1 MRNDAGPWVVGF
13 ALLLAC
19 GAAAPARTARAQQL
33 PPDPEKIEA
42 EAEPDD
48 PANVGNPLEEEVED
62 EDPAVVDE
70 DAGAGG
76 PKTELAG
83 DENGRGAEQPAD
95 DDDVVIVGNEHD
107 TDDAAGAGQDSAD
120 DTAEQMP
127 DADGSAGSMRR

>member
-1 MRNDAGPWVVGF
+1 MRNDAGAWVVGF

-48 PANVGNPLEEEVED
+48 PADVGNPLEEGVED
-62 EDPAVVDE
+62 EDQAAVDE
-70 DAGAGG
+70 DAEAGD

-83 DENGRGAEQPAD
+83 DENGRGAEQQAD
-95 DDDVVIVGNEHD
+95 DDDVVIVGNEQD
-107 TDDAAGAGQDSAD
+107 ADDAAGTGQDSAD
-120 DTAEQMP
+120 HAVDEMP
-127 DADGSAGSMRR
+127 DTDGAY

>member
-1 MRNDAGPWVVGF
+1 MRNGAGPGVVGL

-19 GAAAPARTARAQQL
+19 CVAAPNRAARAQEL
-33 PPDPEKIEA
+33 PPEPEVIEA

-48 PANVGNPLEEEVED
+48 PADAGDPVEEDVEAED
-62 EDPAVVDE
+62 EAAVDH
-70 DAGAGG
+70 DAEAGD

-83 DENGRGAEQPAD
+83 DENGAAAEQPAD

-120 DTAEQMP
+120 DRADEMP
-127 DADGSAGSMRR
+127 DADGSVGSMRR